1 MSVIHSSSSY
11 FSVQT
16 TKKCME
22 HITALEPLEKKCTKA
37 LERHTILLKIR
48 LQFLVYSPS
57 SQ

>member
-22 HITALEPLEKKCTKA
+22 HITALEPLEKK
-37 LERHTILLKIR
+37 
-48 LQFLVYSPS
+48 VY
-57 SQ
+57 